1 LIHIKDG
8 LSRPGDS
15 DFDERKDAGM
25 YKHILIATDG
35 SELAQKGVES
45 GLSLAKSLDAKVL
58 VLTVTEPF
66 PVYGMAGNFAW
77 VGSPADIE
85 GYNQS
90 SKEFA
95 QRVLGAA
102 KEAADKA
109 GVQVETVH
117 ADDSTPAEAIL
128 ATTETDGC
136 DLIVMASHGRRG
148 LNRILLGSQTLEVVT
163 RSKVPVLVIK

>member
-1 LIHIKDG
+1 
-8 LSRPGDS
+8 
-15 DFDERKDAGM
+15 M
-25 YKHILIATDG
+25 YKNILIATDG
-35 SELAQKGVES
+35 SELAQKGLEH
-45 GLSLAKSLDAKVL
+45 GLSLAKSLDAKVV

-85 GYNQS
+85 SYNQS

-95 QRVLGAA
+95 EKVLAA
-102 KEAADKA
+102 AAEAANKM
-109 GVQVETVH
+109 GVPTETMH

-128 ATTETDGC
+128 ATAEAKEC
-136 DLIVMASHGRRG
+136 SLIVMASHGRRG

-163 RSKVPVLVIK
+163 HSKVPVLVIK

>member
-1 LIHIKDG
+1 
-8 LSRPGDS
+8 
-15 DFDERKDAGM
+15 M

-35 SELAQKGVES
+35 SDLAQKGVEQ
-45 GLSLAKSLDAKVL
+45 GLSLAKSLEAKV
-58 VLTVTEPF
+58 VALTVTEPF

-102 KEAADKA
+102 KEAADKM
-109 GVQVETVH
+109 GVQIEIMH

-128 ATTETDGC
+128 ATSESKGC
-136 DLIVMASHGRRG
+136 DLVVMASHGRRG

-163 RSKVPVLVIK
+163 HSKVPVLVVK